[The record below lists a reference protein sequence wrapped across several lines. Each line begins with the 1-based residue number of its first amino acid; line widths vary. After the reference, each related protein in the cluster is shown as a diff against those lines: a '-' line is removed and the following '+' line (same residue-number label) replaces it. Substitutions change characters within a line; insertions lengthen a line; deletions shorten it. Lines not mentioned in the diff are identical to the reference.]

1 MTSPIPRRD
10 DAIYGDD
17 DKIIGDMS
25 RIQQRLADRIDKIR
39 GTTNTAGLDPNLA
52 EILHSHMQDTQT
64 HLTKGSDIAQVNLDQ
79 ARSRMDMANEHGSRV
94 RGLNTSIGT
103 PGFGGGA
110 PMRASG
116 AGSAPRTGRGPIPAG
131 PRYGSTPSAAPA
143 PSAAPQQPAATH
155 TSAGG
160 SAPAAPATGSSQPS
174 PQLNNRVPATAM
186 RNGAYVP
193 PVPAPMP
200 DNYASTLNARADQAR
215 QQALN
220 DQRERARAAQQQQL
234 QAQQAQREQARQAR
248 EQAREKE
255 LEKRQQARQLEREQA
270 MEEME
275 REQEERQRE
284 HEEKRA
290 KAEKNEKLQEVIKEW
305 RNEVSKMDL
314 DHQDEVLDKGADA
327 VSREEA
333 VAIIEEALGD
343 YYDEQD
349 AADAA
354 AGIDATEADGGAYS
368 GGGGLAPAG
377 SVGMD
382 VSEVSFDNVNMGV
395 MDDETI
401 HAYIEDALDLN
412 GWTTDPGV
420 RQQIHNLM
428 IGMAYHES
436 GGDPNAANGSDSN
449 AVGPIQYDGYP
460 AQSSRGTWQTIPT
473 TFASY
478 HVEGTSN
485 SIYDPQASA
494 AASLAY
500 MMDQYGMDPQTGAG
514 IQEFASARGI
524 DVNSGVSNGG
534 YFGY

>member
-1 MTSPIPRRD
+1 MTSPIPRPD
-10 DAIYGDD
+10 DAVYGDD

-25 RIQQRLADRIDKIR
+25 RIQQKLADRIDKIR
-39 GTTNTAGLDPNLA
+39 STANTAGLDPQLA
-52 EILHSHMQDTQT
+52 EILHTRMQDTQT
-64 HLTKGSDIAQVNLDQ
+64 HLTSGSDIAQVNMDQ
-79 ARSRMDMANEHGSRV
+79 ARSRMAIADEHGSRV
-94 RGLNTSIGT
+94 RGLNTSITT
-103 PGFGGGA
+103 PGY
-110 PMRASG
+110 
-116 AGSAPRTGRGPIPAG
+116 GSAPLGSPGSSQAGHRTIPAG
-131 PRYGSTPSAAPA
+131 PTYTAPQAAPQPATTHTPSAAP
-143 PSAAPQQPAATH
+143 QPATTH

-160 SAPAAPATGSSQPS
+160 SAPAAPAQPS
-174 PQLNNRVPATAM
+174 PQINNRVPATAM

-200 DNYASTLNARADQAR
+200 DNYAANLAARNDQAR
-215 QQALN
+215 QQAL
-220 DQRERARAAQQQQL
+220 AAQQQQL

-248 EQAREKE
+248 EQARQQE
-255 LEKRQQARQLEREQA
+255 LEKRQQARQLERAQA

-290 KAEKNEKLQEVIKEW
+290 KAEKNEKLQDVLKEW

-354 AGIDATEADGGAYS
+354 GGIDAASADGGAYT
-368 GGGGLAPAG
+368 GGGGLAPAA

-382 VSEVSFDNVNMGV
+382 ESEVSFDNVNMGA

-428 IGMAYHES
+428 IGVAHHES
-436 GGDPNAANGSDSN
+436 GGDPNAANGWDSN
-449 AVGPIQYDGYP
+449 AIGPVQYDGYP
-460 AQSSRGTWQTIPT
+460 YQSSRGTWQTIPQ
-473 TFASY
+473 TFATY

-494 AASLAY
+494 AAALAY
-500 MMDQYGMDPQTGAG
+500 MMDKYGMDPQTGAG

-524 DVNSGVSNGG
+524 DVNSGESGGG

>member
-1 MTSPIPRRD
+1 MTSPIPRPD
-10 DAIYGDD
+10 DAVYGDD

-25 RIQQRLADRIDKIR
+25 RIQQKLADRIDKIR
-39 GTTNTAGLDPNLA
+39 STANTTGLDPQLA
-52 EILHSHMQDTQT
+52 EILHTRMQDTQT
-64 HLTKGSDIAQVNLDQ
+64 HLTSGSDIAQVNMDQ
-79 ARSRMDMANEHGSRV
+79 ARSRMAIADEHGSRV
-94 RGLNTSIGT
+94 RGLNTSITT
-103 PGFGGGA
+103 PGY
-110 PMRASG
+110 
-116 AGSAPRTGRGPIPAG
+116 GSAPLGSAGSSQSGHRTILAG
-131 PRYGSTPSAAPA
+131 PTYAAPQAAPQPATTHTPSAAP
-143 PSAAPQQPAATH
+143 QPATTH

-160 SAPAAPATGSSQPS
+160 SAPAAPAQPS
-174 PQLNNRVPATAM
+174 PQINNRVPATAM

-200 DNYASTLNARADQAR
+200 DNYAANLAARNDQAR
-215 QQALN
+215 QQALA
-220 DQRERARAAQQQQL
+220 EQQKRL

-248 EQAREKE
+248 EQARQQE

-270 MEEME
+270 LKEME

-290 KAEKNEKLQEVIKEW
+290 KAEKNEKLQEVLKEW

-354 AGIDATEADGGAYS
+354 AGSIDAAGANGGAYS
-368 GGGGLAPAG
+368 GGGGLAPAA
-377 SVGMD
+377 SIGMD
-382 VSEVSFDNVNMGV
+382 ESEVSFDNVNMGA

-412 GWTTDPGV
+412 GWTTDPTV

-428 IGMAYHES
+428 IGVAHHES
-436 GGDPNAANGSDSN
+436 GGDPNAANGWDSN
-449 AVGPIQYDGYP
+449 ATGPMQYDGYP
-460 AQSSRGTWQTIPT
+460 YQSSRGTWQTIPQ
-473 TFASY
+473 TFATY

-494 AASLAY
+494 AAALAY
-500 MMDQYGMDPQTGAG
+500 MMDKYGMDPQTGAG

-524 DVNSGVSNGG
+524 DVNSGESGGG

>member
-79 ARSRMDMANEHGSRV
+79 ARSRMDLANEHGSRV

-103 PGFGGGA
+103 PGLGGGA
-110 PMRASG
+110 FMRPGG
-116 AGSAPRTGRGPIPAG
+116 AGSTPRTGRGPIPAG
-131 PRYGSTPSAAPA
+131 PSYGST

-160 SAPAAPATGSSQPS
+160 SSPATPAPSAPQPS

-200 DNYASTLNARADQAR
+200 DNYAANLNARTDQAR

-220 DQRERARAAQQQQL
+220 DQRERARAVQQQQL

-248 EQAREKE
+248 EEAREKE

-305 RNEVSKMDL
+305 RNEFSKMDL
-314 DHQDEVLDKGADA
+314 DHQDEVLDKGSDA

-354 AGIDATEADGGAYS
+354 AGGIDATEADGGAYS
-368 GGGGLAPAG
+368 GGGGLAPAA

-382 VSEVSFDNVNMGV
+382 ESEVSFDNVNMGA

-412 GWTTDPGV
+412 GWTTDPTI

-428 IGMAYHES
+428 IGVAHHES
-436 GGDPNAANGSDSN
+436 GGDPNAANGWDSN
-449 AVGPIQYDGYP
+449 AIGPMQYDGYP
-460 AQSSRGTWQTIPT
+460 YQSSRGTWQTIPQ
-473 TFASY
+473 TFAAY

-494 AASLAY
+494 AAALAY
-500 MMDQYGMDPQTGAG
+500 MMDKYGMDPQTGAG

-524 DVNSGVSNGG
+524 DVNSGESGGG